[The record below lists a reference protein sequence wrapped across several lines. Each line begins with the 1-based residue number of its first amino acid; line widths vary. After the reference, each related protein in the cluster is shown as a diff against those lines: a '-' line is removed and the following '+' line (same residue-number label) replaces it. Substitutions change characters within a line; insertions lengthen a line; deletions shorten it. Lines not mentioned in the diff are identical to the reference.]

1 MSEFSTPVPYSQS
14 CVGQAAGTFGEVSM
28 RALWKHFMFCP
39 GFLLL
44 MAGSVAAQTGDTAKT
59 VCKDAKTQREMNEC
73 LASAYRDAD
82 EELNVFYSTL
92 RKKFD
97 SEALVKLQDAQ
108 RAWIKYRDT
117 NCEAESAL
125 YEGGSIQPAVRAA
138 CLERATRARI
148 AELHLIYD
156 TGTR

>member
-1 MSEFSTPVPYSQS
+1 MSKFSVPNSFILVQGWVSSRYF
-14 CVGQAAGTFGEVSM
+14 CEVSM
-28 RALWKHFMFCP
+28 HALWKRFIFWL

-44 MAGSVAAQTGDTAKT
+44 MGGGVVAQTGTTEKT
-59 VCKDAKTQREMNEC
+59 VCKDAKTQREINEC

-97 SEALVKLQDAQ
+97 SAALAKLQDAQ